1 MSAETALLLALGIPL
16 LLLLVAATLWL
27 SGSRRRL
34 PQGLAWRAERSGTI
48 WVSGVVLITSVMVVR
63 LLMGQGR

>member
-1 MSAETALLLALGIPL
+1 MSAEMALLLALGIPL
-16 LLLLVAATLWL
+16 LLLVGATVWL

-34 PQGLAWRAERSGTI
+34 PQGLAWLAERSGTI

>member
-1 MSAETALLLALGIPL
+1 MSAEMALLLALGIPL
-16 LLLLVAATLWL
+16 LLLVGATLWL
-27 SGSRRRL
+27 NGSRRRL
-34 PQGLAWRAERSGTI
+34 PQGLAWLAERSGTI

>member
-1 MSAETALLLALGIPL
+1 MSAEAALLLVLGIPL
-16 LLLLVAATLWL
+16 LLLVGATVWL
-27 SGSRRRL
+27 SGSHQRL
-34 PQGLAWRAERSGTI
+34 PQGLAWLAERSGTI

>member
-1 MSAETALLLALGIPL
+1 MSAETALLLALGIP

-34 PQGLAWRAERSGTI
+34 PQGLAWLAERSGTI

-63 LLMGQGR
+63 LLMDQGR

>member
-16 LLLLVAATLWL
+16 LLLVGATLWL

-34 PQGLAWRAERSGTI
+34 PQGLAWLAERSGTI